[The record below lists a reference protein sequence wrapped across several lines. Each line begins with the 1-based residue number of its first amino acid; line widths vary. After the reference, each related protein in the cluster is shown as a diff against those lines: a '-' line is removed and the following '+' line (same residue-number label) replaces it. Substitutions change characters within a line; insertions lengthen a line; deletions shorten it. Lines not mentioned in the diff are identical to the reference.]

1 MRASCFLA
9 LLHFALLVPSYLLS
23 PLVYLILRALSPIKV
38 YDRKTNISSLFHRPR
53 INSKSPQLQ
62 GKLRTERQ
70 AFPYN
75 HSHDPQTAVYIF
87 DSPVT
92 PGHNSWPPR
101 DRHTLLR
108 AERHVPDAD
117 ITAASPLWND
127 LGLRRTVLLLSTA
140 LEEYSPFFRFINL
153 QQQPCRRTIFP
164 MCLWSNTTTQMRRAA
179 IRYGMI

>member
-38 YDRKTNISSLFHRPR
+38 YDRKINISSPFHRPR

-92 PGHNSWPPR
+92 PDHNSWPPR

-127 LGLRRTVLLLSTA
+127 LGLRGTAPLLSLA
-140 LEEYSPFFRFINL
+140 IEEYSPFFRFINL
-153 QQQPCRRTIFP
+153 RQSCRRQTTFL
-164 MCLWSNTTTQMRRAA
+164 MCLWSNTTTQMRRAV